1 MYVYRIKT
9 TTVAITRDEG
19 KATFITLSPG
29 TEVRT
34 RKAGPKLPGSGMVD
48 IEIVADGKVAAMFM
62 QDLEERG
69 EHVEGESQP

>member
-9 TTVAITRDEG
+9 PTVAITRDEG
-19 KATFITLSPG
+19 KATLITLSPG

-34 RKAGPKLPGSGMVD
+34 RKAGPKLPGTGMVD
-48 IEIVADGKVAAMFM
+48 IEIICGGKIGAMFM

-69 EHVEGESQP
+69 ERVEGESA

>member
-9 TTVAITRDEG
+9 TTVAITRDAG
-19 KATFITLSPG
+19 KATFITLDPG

-34 RKAGPKLPGSGMVD
+34 RKAGPKLPGTGMVD
-48 IEIVADGKVAAMFM
+48 IEIICGGRIAAMFM

-69 EHVEGESQP
+69 ERVEGESV